1 MDLGLN
7 GKTAVVMGASRGLG
21 AACARTLALEGAN
34 VIAAARTVADIEA
47 WRSQLPADVQGRVEA
62 VHLDG
67 ADLASIDALA
77 DHVLAKGGADI
88 LVGNT
93 GGPPPGVASET
104 TRDQWIAN
112 FAPMA
117 ANLFH
122 FAGRLLPKMREK
134 GWGRIATI
142 ASSGIE
148 QPIANL
154 ALSNGIRAAVLGWSK
169 TLASE
174 VASDGVTVN
183 VVMPGRI
190 LTERIGQLDT
200 ANAKK
205 QGKSREEVEAA
216 SKAQIPVGRYG
227 DPQEFADLVTF
238 LCSARA
244 GYLTGGKYRVDGG
257 MLRNV

>member
-7 GKTAVVMGASRGLG
+7 GKTALVMGASRGLG
-21 AACARTLALEGAN
+21 AASARTLALEGAK

-47 WRSQLPADVQGRVEA
+47 WRATLPADVQARVEA
-62 VHLDG
+62 VRLDG
-67 ADLASIDALA
+67 ADLASVDALA
-77 DHVLAKGGADI
+77 DHALAAGGVDI

-93 GGPPPGVASET
+93 GGPPPGVAAEI

-122 FAGRLLPKMREK
+122 FTGRLLPAMRAK
-134 GWGRIATI
+134 RWGRIVTI

-148 QPIANL
+148 QPIPNL
-154 ALSNGIRAAVLGWSK
+154 ALSNGIRSAVLGWSK
-169 TLASE
+169 TLATE
-174 VASDGVTVN
+174 VAGDGVTVN

-200 ANAKK
+200 ANAAK
-205 QGKSREEVEAA
+205 QGKTREEVEAA
-216 SKAQIPVGRYG
+216 SKAQIPMGRYG
-227 DPQEFADLVTF
+227 DPQEFADVVAF

-244 GYLTGGKYRVDGG
+244 SYLTGSKFRVDGG